1 MATINANKKYMLA
14 SKERRKVKIMFIN
27 EAKREIIVSKT
38 EYTKAMKIGT
48 PEFEDLFRAKQIC
61 PNAKVIIKK
70 SNNKNNYKN
79 LTKKFMLNYVNAN
92 DKNNIETFEQLFN
105 SIGETYYDEEATEY
119 KEITFFYVRRQFLV
133 KYPQFMTESDRKKFE
148 EAKKTETSETITDE
162 AA

>member
-92 DKNNIETFEQLFN
+92 DKNNIETFEKLFK

>member
-27 EAKREIIVSKT
+27 EVKNEIIVSKT
-38 EYTKAMKIGT
+38 EYSKAMKIGT
-48 PEFEDLFRAKQIC
+48 PEFEDLFRAKQLF
-61 PNAKVIIKK
+61 PRAKVVIRK
-70 SNNKNNYKN
+70 SDNKQQYKN
-79 LTKKFMLNYVNAN
+79 LTKKFILNYLMVN
-92 DKNNIETFEQLFN
+92 DKENVETFEKLFK

-148 EAKKTETSETITDE
+148 EAKKTETSETITNE
-162 AA
+162 AV

>member
-1 MATINANKKYMLA
+1 
-14 SKERRKVKIMFIN
+14 MFIN
-27 EAKREIIVSKT
+27 EVKNEIIVSKT
-38 EYTKAMKIGT
+38 EYSKAMKIGT
-48 PEFEDLFRAKQIC
+48 PEFEDLFRAKQLF
-61 PNAKVIIKK
+61 PRAKVVIRK
-70 SNNKNNYKN
+70 SDNKQQYKN
-79 LTKKFMLNYVNAN
+79 LTKKFILNYLMVN
-92 DKNNIETFEQLFN
+92 DKENVETFEKLFK